1 MSIASH
7 RRSEH
12 QSSEEILVERSD
24 GLVTVTLNRPAKKNA
39 LTATMWAGLDAVLTE
54 VMNDPAD
61 RALLLTGAGED
72 FSAGADLS
80 GGVSGGRGAGTGLTG
95 GPVQSTLHEMRAA
108 NEIIG
113 RLQRLPKPT
122 IAAVD
127 GVAVGVALGL
137 VLACDLV
144 LATHRARFAEVFVKR
159 GLALDGGTSWTLPR
173 QVGLRRAKQM
183 AFLGELI
190 DADRAL
196 AWGLINEVVAPNE
209 LAKTASEWARRLAT
223 GPTTAL
229 SLIKR
234 LLDASGSASFEQA
247 LEDEARAQH
256 IATTT
261 HDMREGVRAYL
272 ERREPRFTGS

>member
-1 MSIASH
+1 MST
-7 RRSEH
+7 
-12 QSSEEILVERSD
+12 EEILVQRSD

-39 LTATMWAGLDAVLTE
+39 ITANMWAGLDAVFTE

-80 GGVSGGRGAGTGLTG
+80 GGVSGGAGGGSRGGPKGLTG

-108 NEIIG
+108 NEIVS

-144 LATHRARFAEVFVKR
+144 LATDRARFAEVFVKR

-183 AFLGELI
+183 AFLGDFVE
-190 DADRAL
+190 AEQAL

-209 LAKTASEWARRLAT
+209 LAKTAGEWARRLAT

-261 HDMREGVRAYL
+261 HDTKEGVRAYL
-272 ERREPRFTGS
+272 ERREPRFTGA